1 MSLTLIILLIALGL
15 ILLLIEIFVVPGT
28 SVIGIAGGV
37 LVGFSIWQA
46 YRVFGSDKGH
56 LVVIG
61 TLVLIGI
68 TLVLAF
74 KSNTW
79 KRMMLNTNV
88 EGRVNEIEIN
98 KLDIGDIGKSVS
110 RISPAGTALFENELY
125 EVHTQ
130 GDFIDQE
137 TEIVIIKI
145 EDNKIIVKRKQ

>member
-1 MSLTLIILLIALGL
+1 MSLTLIFLLIALGL

-28 SVIGIAGGV
+28 SI
-37 LVGFSIWQA
+37 VGFSIWQA

-61 TLVLIGI
+61 TLVLVGI

-88 EGRVNEIEIN
+88 DGRVNELEIN
-98 KLDIGDIGKSVS
+98 KLHVGDLGKSVS
-110 RISPAGTALFENELY
+110 RISPAGTALFSNELY

-145 EDNKIIVKRKQ
+145 EDNKIIVKRK